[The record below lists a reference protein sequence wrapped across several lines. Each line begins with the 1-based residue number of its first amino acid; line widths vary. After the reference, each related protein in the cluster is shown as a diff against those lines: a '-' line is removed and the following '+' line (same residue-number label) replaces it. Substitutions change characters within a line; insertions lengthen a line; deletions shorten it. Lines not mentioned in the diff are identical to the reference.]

1 MRVVLIKNEVKS
13 GYRGKILVMIENRF
27 ESIKSKTYICKRF
40 LNEKEKQNTVRTYER
55 NMIESFNF

>member
-1 MRVVLIKNEVKS
+1 
-13 GYRGKILVMIENRF
+13 MIENRF